1 MPTFTA
7 AAPLSS
13 HATTPWRT
21 PLARRTLAAVAL
33 AAAAA
38 GAQAAP
44 LIGLYTFENA
54 NGNFANVV
62 DASGNGK
69 NPTFFETST
78 VSVTTGGQGF
88 QGEAV
93 KFSPKSPYFNAQN
106 PGASSGG
113 GFTVGIDIKPSAG
126 DLSIGGWLKLTPTSA
141 TAPYPLYTFF
151 SHDDGCWDRGLWLN
165 ANAGNWQTTGGSNCG
180 GPQNTGATMSL
191 DQWHLVVLSMSGI
204 NASLYIDGVYQSTR
218 VADDYGTTAADL
230 RFGAFDRSGSTEP
243 WEGLMDNLFV
253 FRSALTATD
262 VQTIQTNGL
271 DGVRQVGG
279 LAAAQLQRHG
289 VLGLAK
295 AQVARHVAM
304 QQRAGGHHLGIEQ
317 GVARQQTVQ
326 VAAMPVSPI
335 HHRRHGHAPGVVR
348 EGV

>member
-1 MPTFTA
+1 MPKLTA
-7 AAPLSS
+7 VAPLSS
-13 HATTPWRT
+13 RATAPSRT

-33 AAAAA
+33 AAAAV
-38 GAQAAP
+38 GTQAAP

-78 VSVTTGGQGF
+78 VSVTTGGQGY

-93 KFSPKSPYFNAQN
+93 KFSPKGTNFNAQN
-106 PGASSGG
+106 PNASSGG

-126 DLSIGGWLKLTPTSA
+126 DLTIGGWLKLTPTAA

-165 ANAGNWQTTGGSNCG
+165 ANAGNWQTTGGTGCR
-180 GPQNTGATMSL
+180 GPQNTGASMSVNE
-191 DQWHLVVLSMSGI
+191 WHLVVLSMSGI
-204 NASLYIDGVYQSTR
+204 NASLYIDGVFQSTT

-230 RFGAFDRSGSTEP
+230 RFGAFDRSGITEP
-243 WEGLMDNLFV
+243 WDGLMDNLFV
-253 FRSALTATD
+253 FRSALSAAD
-262 VQTIQTNGL
+262 VSTIQANGL

-279 LAAAQLQRHG
+279 LATANDVPEPGTLALVALAAA
-289 VLGLAK
+289 GLAFS
-295 AQVARHVAM
+295 RR
-304 QQRAGGHHLGIEQ
+304 RA
-317 GVARQQTVQ
+317 
-326 VAAMPVSPI
+326 
-335 HHRRHGHAPGVVR
+335 
-348 EGV
+348 